1 MAHTT
6 LKELLEEK
14 HNISK
19 KQMFEKARVDKAANE
34 RMKLI
39 DRQIEEA
46 LEEELHAYW
55 ENHIKPSINQLLGKM
70 KAGLDLFSDYQ
81 EQFENHVRSKKSE
94 VVDDKLLA
102 EIYGA
107 TLARQKDKSTAENSP
122 E

>member
-1 MAHTT
+1 MAHKT

-19 KQMFEKARVDKAANE
+19 EQMFEKARFDKNANE

-39 DRQIEEA
+39 DKQIEEA

-55 ENHIKPSINQLLGKM
+55 EKHIKPSVNQLLGKM

-102 EIYGA
+102 EIYGS
-107 TLARQKDKSTAENSP
+107 TLAEQKGKSTTENSP

>member
-1 MAHTT
+1 MAHKT

-19 KQMFEKARVDKAANE
+19 EQMFEKARVDKAANE

-55 ENHIKPSINQLLGKM
+55 ENHIKPSVNQLLGKM

-102 EIYGA
+102 EIYGS